1 MKSLMMLGVLL
12 IFTMGLVISE
22 HFVYGENAND
32 NSTKV
37 VITNDYIQIISN
49 SEGNLHTL
57 NLDKSTLLF
66 DFVSNPDVN
75 GNLLSY
81 EIHLKPEL
89 SSLYKDLGYSEKER
103 DTVFV
108 YPSFTQ
114 SAYDKGGFYDYYNKK
129 CDSSCL
135 TIPIQDKISGFQS
148 SSIVGAWVLKL
159 LDYPYVKDQD
169 IDKNPDILKKYKRVI
184 VLHNEYVTK
193 KEFDAI
199 TSHPNVIYLYPNA
212 LYAEVKA
219 NYDANTIT
227 LVRGHGYPDS
237 TIKNGFQWLDDNS
250 RYEYDVDCSDW
261 YFYKTERNNTML
273 NCYPEYKLLSA
284 EQLLR
289 SLHDNDPSGLLN
301 DLNNWL
307 RYPNDQSIVTGMLND
322 FDVKGKHVP
331 SWVKNPVSWALNNDI
346 SKTDFAHVIRYL
358 YDQNLLN

>member
-1 MKSLMMLGVLL
+1 MKSLIMLFGVLL
-12 IFTMGLVISE
+12 IFSVGLVMSE
-22 HFVYGENAND
+22 HFAYGENTTD

-37 VITNDYIQIISN
+37 ITTNDYIKIISN

-57 NLDKSTLLF
+57 YIDKSTLLF
-66 DFVSNPDVN
+66 NFIPNQDAN

-81 EIHLKPEL
+81 EITLKPEL
-89 SSLYKDLGYSEKER
+89 SSLYQDLGFSGKEQ

-129 CDSSCL
+129 CDSRCL
-135 TIPIQDKISGFQS
+135 TIPIQDKINGFQS

-199 TSHPNVIYLYPNA
+199 TSHSDVVFLYPNA

-219 NYDANTIT
+219 NYDDNTIT

-237 TIKNGFQWLDDNS
+237 TIKNGFNWIDDNS
-250 RYEYDVDCSDW
+250 KYEYNVECNGG
-261 YFYKTERNNTML
+261 YFYKAENYSML
-273 NCYPEYKLLSA
+273 NCYPEYKILGA

-289 SLHDNDPSGLLN
+289 SLHDKDPSGLL
-301 DLNNWL
+301 DDINNWIT
-307 RYPNDQSIVTGMLND
+307 YPNDPITTTGLLSD

-331 SWVKNPVSWALNNDI
+331 SWVENPVSWALNNDI